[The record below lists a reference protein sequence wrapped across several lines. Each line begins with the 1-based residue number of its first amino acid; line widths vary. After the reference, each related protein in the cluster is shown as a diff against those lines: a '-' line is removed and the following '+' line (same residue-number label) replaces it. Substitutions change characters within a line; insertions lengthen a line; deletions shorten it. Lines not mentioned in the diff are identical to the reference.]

1 MHQMVE
7 EQEQHALLRDAEGAH
22 ALLVTPADGGNR
34 STDIAGTGSR
44 TTSLSDWMFLPVTP
58 T

>member
-1 MHQMVE
+1 MVE